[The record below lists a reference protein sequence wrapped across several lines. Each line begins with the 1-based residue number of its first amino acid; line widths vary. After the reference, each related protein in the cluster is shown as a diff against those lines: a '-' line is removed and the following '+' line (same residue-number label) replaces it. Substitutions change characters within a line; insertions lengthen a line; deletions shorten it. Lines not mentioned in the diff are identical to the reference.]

1 MSDPQFS
8 ISISILILNSSRES
22 SSLYMSRSS
31 RHYDRPRL
39 PVRRRHEE
47 KHDAR
52 FDTPESKR
60 DHWQSPSPWND
71 QWQQGQWQ
79 QDQWQ
84 THAWSG
90 KNWDQSEE
98 KHCFSDRRPYPSSW
112 KPDPDHHDS
121 NEVHGLSLGRT
132 VARTNWSMDK
142 GIAGKPIEDI
152 TIMDLAYQGPSNWFL
167 RHISSGRFTT
177 VEFTRSTKES
187 MFVQCFTKALRSRSQ
202 GQSHDIDKLVMAF
215 SDLEASPQTKVQ
227 DHYMAT
233 CNKLVDIMY
242 KATPAQQANQYL
254 DKIRDLENQLADAR
268 QTAAGSQ
275 RQEVPLS
282 TLPLTTSPAKHPTIK
297 EKLLGTATKSRIK
310 ETIPEPQAVET
321 DVHLNHRRGDKAKVL
336 SKDMPTTTTSSAFQK
351 WMKATLTTSQQKAFQ
366 KQLSSMTEHYNSLPK
381 EAKADISS
389 LAVEWGMP
397 VKTAANADNAFHMKM
412 ISAAIVIS
420 N

>member
-1 MSDPQFS
+1 
-8 ISISILILNSSRES
+8 
-22 SSLYMSRSS
+22 MSRSS
-31 RHYDRPRL
+31 RHYDRSRS
-39 PVRRRHEE
+39 PVRRRHDDKRED
-47 KHDAR
+47 K
-52 FDTPESKR
+52 FDMPESKR
-60 DHWQSPSPWND
+60 NHWQDQSSWND
-71 QWQQGQWQ
+71 QWQGAQWQ

-84 THAWSG
+84 KHTWSG
-90 KNWDQSEE
+90 KNWDQSDE
-98 KHCFSDRRPYPSSW
+98 KRHFGDQRMYPSSW
-112 KPDPDHHDS
+112 KPDADHHDS
-121 NEVHGLSLGRT
+121 NEVHGLALGRT
-132 VARTNWSMDK
+132 VARTNWSMEK
-142 GIAGKPIEDI
+142 GIAGKPIEEV

-167 RHISSGRFTT
+167 RHISAGRFTT

-187 MFVQCFTKALRSRSQ
+187 MFVQCFTKALRAKSQ

-215 SDLEASPQTKVQ
+215 SDVEASPQTKVQ
-227 DHYMAT
+227 EHYVAA

-254 DKIRDLENQLADAR
+254 DQIRELENQLADAR
-268 QTAAGSQ
+268 QAAAGSQ
-275 RQEVPLS
+275 RQEVPHS

-310 ETIPEPQAVET
+310 ESIPEPQTVDE
-321 DVHLNHRRGDKAKVL
+321 DVHFNYRRGDKAKVL

-351 WMKATLTTSQQKAFQ
+351 WMKATLSTSQQKAFQ

-397 VKTAANADNAFHMKM
+397 VKTAANADTAFHMKM